1 MGLTAL
7 LTAGENGEPIAI
19 LLGDCAAA
27 VLVMKFDVE
36 PGVSMELDAAVL
48 DTSAFVGMSTW
59 RSTDFL
65 DGVSGGAVDDGHG
78 GAAGSVGCGI
88 VPGETSEGGAS
99 GISSILGSGGLGV
112 VTSASPISMSLFG
125 GGVDSLAGVGSR
137 GVVSIVGPPDV
148 SIVEGSS
155 SGGEGGSGEGLF
167 DDTSLSA
174 GDPRSIFTDVDL
186 RRSRWSLSSCAC

>member
-19 LLGDCAAA
+19 LLGDCAGA
-27 VLVMKFDVE
+27 VLVMGFDVE
-36 PGVSMELDAAVL
+36 LGVSIELDAAML
-48 DTSAFVGMSTW
+48 NPSAFAGMSTW
-59 RSTDFL
+59 RSGDFF
-65 DGVSGGAVDDGHG
+65 DGVSGGAVEDGHG
-78 GAAGSVGCGI
+78 GAAGSFGRCM

-112 VTSASPISMSLFG
+112 VTSTSPISMSLFG

-148 SIVEGSS
+148 SMTEVSS
-155 SGGEGGSGEGLF
+155 RGGDGGSGEGLF

-174 GDPRSIFTDVDL
+174 GDPRSSFTDVDL
-186 RRSRWSLSSCAC
+186 RRSL